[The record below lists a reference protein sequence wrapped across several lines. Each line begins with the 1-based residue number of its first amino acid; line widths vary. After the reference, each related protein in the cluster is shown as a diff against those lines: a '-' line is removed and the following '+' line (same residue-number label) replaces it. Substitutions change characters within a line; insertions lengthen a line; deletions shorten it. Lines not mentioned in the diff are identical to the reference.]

1 MVFCGW
7 SWKELGFVEFF
18 GDDKYLQEFL
28 KNESTHQRKFS
39 PTLYHLRTLIVC
51 KAHRK
56 FELQQKYLNLDGFA
70 GGAGIF
76 LGLWDSS
83 AIVGCSDLH
92 PGRLHNQDDNR
103 TLNNRLSERNK

>member
-1 MVFCGW
+1 VQLE
-7 SWKELGFVEFF
+7 ELGFVEFF

-28 KNESTHQRKFS
+28 KNGSTYQRRIS

-56 FELQQKYLNLDGFA
+56 LELQQEYLNLDGFA
-70 GGAGIF
+70 GGAGFF

-83 AIVGCSDLH
+83 VIVAVFGPSPC
-92 PGRLHNQDDNR
+92 
-103 TLNNRLSERNK
+103 TIT